1 MQQTSKHRVNRKPDY
16 AAGVLI
22 PGSRLKASATRHIA
36 PFSYTASHAA
46 THFIQ
51 QRRQLV
57 AKLLKIRAEKK
68 NNQQKKD

>member
-1 MQQTSKHRVNRKPDY
+1 MQLTLKPRVNLKPDY

-22 PGSRLKASATRHIA
+22 LYSRRKASATRHMP

-51 QRRQLV
+51 QTVQRVIAVLRR
-57 AKLLKIRAEKK
+57 
-68 NNQQKKD
+68 

>member
-1 MQQTSKHRVNRKPDY
+1 MQQTLKPRVNRKPDY

-22 PGSRLKASATRHIA
+22 PDSRRKASATRHMP

-51 QRRQLV
+51 QTVQRVITVLRR
-57 AKLLKIRAEKK
+57 
-68 NNQQKKD
+68 

>member
-22 PGSRLKASATRHIA
+22 LGSRLKASATRHIA

-51 QRRQLV
+51 QT
-57 AKLLKIRAEKK
+57 I
-68 NNQQKKD
+68 